1 MYGVVNGR
9 NDQTIKSYRDKITVN
24 FAGVAPGNVGG
35 GRLLANNVSNII
47 SDQAPAPADG
57 AGSVR
62 ASVGALVLGLGVAMF
77 VLQ

>member
-1 MYGVVNGR
+1 MYGVVNGGR
-9 NDQTIKSYRDKITVN
+9 DQTIKSYRDKITVN
-24 FAGVAPGNVGG
+24 KVGVAPGNIGG
-35 GRLLANNVSNII
+35 GRLLANNISNII

-62 ASVGALVLGLGVAMF
+62 ASVGSLVLGLGIAFF